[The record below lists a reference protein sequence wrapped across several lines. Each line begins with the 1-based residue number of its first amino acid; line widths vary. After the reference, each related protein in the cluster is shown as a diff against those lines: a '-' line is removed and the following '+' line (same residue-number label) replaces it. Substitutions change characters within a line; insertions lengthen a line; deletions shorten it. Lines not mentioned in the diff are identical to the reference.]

1 MIITQR
7 SSSEYIEREN
17 LSTHVELCAIR
28 IETINKRIDFI
39 HERQNKFDTSLAALK
54 LFIIKTVGVAT
65 AVLTTTVTLTV
76 IILDRLQ

>member
-7 SSSEYIEREN
+7 SSSENIEREN
-17 LSTHVELCAIR
+17 LATHVELCVHR
-28 IETINKRIDFI
+28 IGSINKRIDLL
-39 HERQNKFDTSLAALK
+39 HLRQDTFDTSLAALK

-65 AVLTTTVTLTV
+65 TVLTTTVTLTV

>member
-7 SSSEYIEREN
+7 SSPEYIERES
-17 LSTHVELCAIR
+17 LATHVELCAHR
-28 IETINKRIDFI
+28 IDSISKRIDLI
-39 HERQNKFDTSLAALK
+39 NQRQDKSDTSIATLK
-54 LFIIKTVGVAT
+54 MFIVKIVSVAT

>member
-7 SSSEYIEREN
+7 SSPEYVEREN
-17 LSTHVELCAIR
+17 LATHVELCAYR
-28 IETINKRIDFI
+28 IDSINKRINLI
-39 HERQNKFDTSLAALK
+39 HERQDKFDTSLASLK

-65 AVLTTTVTLTV
+65 TVLTTTVTLTV